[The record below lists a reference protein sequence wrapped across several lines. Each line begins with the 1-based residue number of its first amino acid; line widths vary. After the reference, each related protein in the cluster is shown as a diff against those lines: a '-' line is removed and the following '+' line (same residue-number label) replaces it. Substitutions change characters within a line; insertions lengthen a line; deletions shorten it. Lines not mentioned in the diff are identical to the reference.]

1 MFLIKIK
8 RYFTAISAT
17 FVAINAI
24 SGITNAIFNAT
35 NVIFGVV
42 GVNRGVVCPI
52 GGFPGEVISNRLSYM
67 FLGGAGT
74 ELLYNFLYPSKSY

>member
-1 MFLIKIK
+1 M
-8 RYFTAISAT
+8 SAT

-52 GGFPGEVISNRLSYM
+52 GSFPGEVISNRLSYM
-67 FLGGAGT
+67 FWGAGT